1 MLARPQLLIIVLAA
15 LVAAVVLI
23 TLRSGGSRWHSRD
36 LVRMRQMQD
45 PIANSEF
52 CAPDANHNRI
62 SQTLRQTDE
71 FCSSDG
77 VACVPCGPG
86 RWDNDGHPAAS
97 YRNAVAV
104 RGAVGLSPSNRISRL
119 NPSSPLRRITKP
131 AGRTFDLQD
140 HSVRA
145 AVRQA
150 LKNVACASGARSRG
164 SAGPIRAKPL
174 YCQFDLPVRRHPIG
188 SYEFFLVLCHLVPDN
203 LYVCRASRL

>member
-23 TLRSGGSRWHSRD
+23 TLRSSGSRWHSRD

-52 CAPDANHNRI
+52 CAPDANQNRI

-140 HSVRA
+140 HRVRA

-150 LKNVACASGARSRG
+150 LKNVSLCLRCAVEGQRG
-164 SAGPIRAKPL
+164 SNSG
-174 YCQFDLPVRRHPIG
+174 
-188 SYEFFLVLCHLVPDN
+188 
-203 LYVCRASRL
+203 